1 MVTQRRKGN
10 GMSDNSIKYAV
21 YYLADSGKTTE
32 EITSE
37 LKTTKKKVESI
48 LLTRPAQKTKE
59 IGAKDLMITQTS
71 QKKTKNVA
79 IMTEAASMM
88 IDSKKNSLTSQTKHD
103 RMSETT
109 IYRPLDNQ

>member
-1 MVTQRRKGN
+1 
-10 GMSDNSIKYAV
+10 MSDNSIKYAV

-48 LLTRPAQKTKE
+48 LSTRSTRPAQKTKE
-59 IGAKDLMITQTS
+59 LGAKDLMITQTS

-88 IDSKKNSLTSQTKHD
+88 IDSKKNVLTSQTKHD